1 MLIHLL
7 LNFTAQYAAEQ
18 PAYLRVLGFNQTG
31 QKILKEMKQHCTL
44 PIMIRPARQRPQ
56 LMLALDCRATNLYDM
71 GYALPSLRTC
81 NRDLLKMPVQV

>member
-1 MLIHLL
+1 M
-7 LNFTAQYAAEQ
+7 EK
-18 PAYLRVLGFNQTG
+18 R
-31 QKILKEMKQHCTL
+31 CTL
-44 PIMIRPARQRPQ
+44 PIIIRPARQRHQLDQQAQ